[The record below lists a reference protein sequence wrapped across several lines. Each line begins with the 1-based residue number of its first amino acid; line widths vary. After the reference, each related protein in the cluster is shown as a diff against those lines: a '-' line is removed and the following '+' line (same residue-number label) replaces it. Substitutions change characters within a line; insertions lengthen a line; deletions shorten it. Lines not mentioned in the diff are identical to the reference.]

1 MKPNITVFPTAGL
14 TKDEWLSFRSR
25 GLGASDIGVVLGLSP
40 YKSSLEL
47 YYQKIGAVPTFNIEN
62 MAMFLGTEQE
72 DFVATIWTYWGGD
85 EESLIKNYREGNQ
98 VRKCKKVNGY
108 IQNAAYPWLF
118 VSLDREINKQG
129 DKGNGTLEI
138 KLINSYEAD
147 KWESGI
153 PPGYIAQVQT
163 QMLVAG
169 YDFGEMA
176 ILEDNRKFYVYPFET
191 SSVIQEH
198 IVKKTKDF
206 WDRVIQGRKYVNE
219 KYVCMQ
225 EFNQRRVD
233 ELDHEIDKLAPE
245 PDGTLVYA
253 NYLKEKFGRPLEA
266 ERCGTAS
273 ELLEAQNQREN
284 AERLKE
290 IQEKKLLA
298 ENRLKMAMGDKFQML
313 DFGAEGRVYWSKQSD
328 GKRVFRNKLKK

>member
-1 MKPNITVFPTAGL
+1 MKSNIIITPTSEL
-14 TKDEWLSFRSR
+14 TKDEWLAFRSR
-25 GLGASDIGVVLGLSP
+25 GVGASDCGVILGLSP

-72 DFVATIWTYWGGD
+72 DFVATIWSYWGGD

-98 VRKCKKVNGY
+98 VRKCKKINGY

-191 SSVIQEH
+191 SEIIQKAIIE
-198 IVKKTKDF
+198 KTYDF
-206 WDRVIQGRKYVNE
+206 WCRVIQGRKFVNE
-219 KYVCMQ
+219 KYLAMQ
-225 EFNQRRVD
+225 QFNQRRVD
-233 ELDHEIDKLAPE
+233 ELTHEIDQLAPE

-253 NYLKEKFGRPLEA
+253 DYLKQKFGRPLEA
-266 ERCGTAS
+266 ERKGTAE
-273 ELLEAQNQREN
+273 ELTWAGMQRES
-284 AERLKE
+284 ADRMKE
-290 IQEKKLLA
+290 IQESKLLA

-313 DFGAEGRVYWSKQSD
+313 DFGSQGRVYWSKQSD
-328 GKRVFRNKLKK
+328 GKRVFRNKIKV